1 MNVCGPRL
9 STRLRVQQIPLR
21 RIATAA
27 PKDRKR
33 LFALRLTFSIAAHV
47 LLWGTA
53 GVVLT
58 NYFLP
63 ISGPLLKDPLPI
75 RGSAE
80 GNKTIEELEASASKL
95 PIVKALRADPEYKE
109 HRPWTGIP
117 EEERQHR
124 YTPGVLQGAEKIGYN
139 KVWVKRDGSTVGVL
153 SLGRGI
159 CGFPG
164 VVHGGVLATIVDE
177 ALGRTAMH
185 VLPTRNAV
193 TARLSI
199 NYRRPAH
206 AHLYPKSSGFVILRT
221 WVIEH
226 TDRKGVA
233 KATIEDEFGNILIEA
248 EGIFVVPRGWS
259 LAEMPKGL

>member
-1 MNVCGPRL
+1 MHSNSLGLTATTPALPLQSLSVVSKMNVCGLRL
-9 STRLRVQQIPLR
+9 SARLRAHQVPLR
-21 RIATAA
+21 RFSTAA
-27 PKDRKR
+27 PKDRKPF
-33 LFALRLTFSIAAHV
+33 FALRLTFATVAHV

-75 RGSAE
+75 RGSPE
-80 GNKTIEELEASASKL
+80 EKKTIEELEASASKL

-164 VVHGGVLATIVDE
+164 VVV
-177 ALGRTAMH
+177 
-185 VLPTRNAV
+185 
-193 TARLSI
+193 
-199 NYRRPAH
+199 
-206 AHLYPKSSGFVILRT
+206 
-221 WVIEH
+221 
-226 TDRKGVA
+226 
-233 KATIEDEFGNILIEA
+233 
-248 EGIFVVPRGWS
+248 
-259 LAEMPKGL
+259 